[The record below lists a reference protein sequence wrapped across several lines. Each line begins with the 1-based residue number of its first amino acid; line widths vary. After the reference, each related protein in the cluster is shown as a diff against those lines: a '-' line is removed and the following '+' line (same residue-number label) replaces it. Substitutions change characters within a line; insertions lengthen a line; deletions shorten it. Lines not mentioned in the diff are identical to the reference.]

1 MDPAFHIAVSQC
13 VQEGEEKEQKK
24 TTSLREEHDI
34 LEDGLWNLRFVEP
47 FNSVLR
53 SSLELEGFL
62 NKLS

>member
-34 LEDGLWNLRFVEP
+34 LEDGLWNLR
-47 FNSVLR
+47 
-53 SSLELEGFL
+53 
-62 NKLS
+62 

>member
-34 LEDGLWNLRFVEP
+34 LEDGLWNLRWV
-47 FNSVLR
+47 SA
-53 SSLELEGFL
+53 
-62 NKLS
+62 